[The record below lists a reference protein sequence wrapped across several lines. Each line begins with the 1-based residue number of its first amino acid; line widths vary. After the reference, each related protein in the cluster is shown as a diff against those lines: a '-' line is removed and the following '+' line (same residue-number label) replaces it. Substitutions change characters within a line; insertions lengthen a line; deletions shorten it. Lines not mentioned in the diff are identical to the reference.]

1 MRKILND
8 KLLGKIIKTFLEGF
22 LASFILS
29 IQNVNDFTNIEFIKP
44 VLIGATAMG
53 ISAVLNLFQTYL
65 ERSN

>member
-1 MRKILND
+1 MKKILND
-8 KLLGKIIKTFLEGF
+8 TLLGKIIKTFLEGF

-29 IQNVNDFTNIEFIKP
+29 IQTVNDFTNIEFVKP

-53 ISAVLNLFQTYL
+53 LSAVLNLFQTYI

>member
-1 MRKILND
+1 MKKILND

-22 LASFILS
+22 LASLILA
-29 IQNVNDFTNIEFIKP
+29 IQTTNDFANIKLMKSI
-44 VLIGATAMG
+44 LIGATAMG

>member
-1 MRKILND
+1 MKKILND

-22 LASFILS
+22 LASLILS
-29 IQNVNDFTNIEFIKP
+29 IQTINDFANIMKSI
-44 VLIGATAMG
+44 LIGAIAMG

>member
-1 MRKILND
+1 MKKILND

-29 IQNVNDFTNIEFIKP
+29 IQKANDFTNIKLMKSI
-44 VLIGATAMG
+44 LIGATAMG

>member
-1 MRKILND
+1 MRKIFND

-29 IQNVNDFTNIEFIKP
+29 IQNVNDFTNITVIKP
-44 VLIGATAMG
+44 ILIGAIAMG